1 MTSLKKRKGN
11 ELLARKKRKKKKKL
25 DYACCNFCFRPCVVL
40 CKVSL
45 FLMGIDWLSAGLVV
59 CLVGAG
65 TVIRSGISLLPT
77 RL

>member
-1 MTSLKKRKGN
+1 M
-11 ELLARKKRKKKKKL
+11 
-25 DYACCNFCFRPCVVL
+25 VL

-65 TVIRSGISLLPT
+65 TVIGSGISLLPT